1 MKKLVAI
8 LCAALAPCVAQAD
21 SIIFSDNFNSSIGGG
36 NVTPTGW
43 AVTAGTVDVVYPG
56 WYNELCAAGGDR
68 CVDLDGSN
76 GQGGTLVKSL
86 NLNSGVTYIA
96 SFDLAGNQRGAGP
109 DNLILGFGSSAQSF
123 ALASNAPWARYS
135 ITFNPTASGTYN
147 LSFQDLGSDNRGA
160 MLDNVSV
167 AAVPEPGTY
176 ALMLAGLGLLGFM
189 ARRKKSA

>member
-135 ITFNPTASGTYN
+135 ITFNPTASGAYT
-147 LSFQDLGSDNRGA
+147 LSFQNGGGDNMGA

-167 AAVPEPGTY
+167 AAVPEPETY

-189 ARRKKSA
+189 ARRRKSA